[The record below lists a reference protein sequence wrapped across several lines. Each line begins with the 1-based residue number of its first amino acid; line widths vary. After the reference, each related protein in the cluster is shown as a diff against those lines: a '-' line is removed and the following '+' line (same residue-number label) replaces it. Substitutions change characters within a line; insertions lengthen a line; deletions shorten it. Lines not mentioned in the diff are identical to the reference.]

1 MPLPKI
7 AVVIL
12 SWNGKKFLQ
21 QFLPSV
27 LASSYFNFEL
37 IVADNGSTDDSI
49 PFMEQNYPAIRIIQ
63 FDQNLGFA
71 MGYNKALIQVEADYY
86 VLLNSDVEVSPG
98 WIEPVTAQP
107 PPVPQPAPPETAI
120 RCRPRLTASAS
131 GLFRPGGSLR
141 HRGSI
146 DGVSG

>member
-86 VLLNSDVEVSPG
+86 VLLNSDVEVQPG
-98 WIEPVTAQP
+98 WLEPMVNLL
-107 PPVPQPAPPETAI
+107 EN
-120 RCRPRLTASAS
+120 
-131 GLFRPGGSLR
+131 
-141 HRGSI
+141 
-146 DGVSG
+146 D